1 MLYPPVADLLKNVGS
16 RYLLVNVVAQRARQL
31 ADEAE
36 MLQEELPEKPVTLAV
51 REVAAGQL
59 TAGLKEEYMR

>member
-1 MLYPPVADLLKNVGS
+1 VADLLKNVGS

-31 ADEAE
+31 AEEAE
-36 MLQEELPEKPVTLAV
+36 LLQEELPEKPVTLAV

>member
-1 MLYPPVADLLKNVGS
+1 MLDPPVADLLKNVGS

-31 ADEAE
+31 AEEAE

>member
-31 ADEAE
+31 AEEAE

-51 REVAAGQL
+51 REVAAGEL
-59 TAGLKEEYMR
+59 TADLKEEYKH

>member
-31 ADEAE
+31 ASEAE